1 MPALGPYEAGLTP
14 EERAALLLE
23 PPPGP
28 RPRLLGNAY
37 SQRGANT
44 RFMVRN
50 PIASIIASTLLSSK
64 HAAVRFDAFGDEL
77 CSLLTSG
84 EK

>member
-1 MPALGPYEAGLTP
+1 
-14 EERAALLLE
+14 
-23 PPPGP
+23 
-28 RPRLLGNAY
+28 
-37 SQRGANT
+37 
-44 RFMVRN
+44 MVRN

-84 EK
+84 KK